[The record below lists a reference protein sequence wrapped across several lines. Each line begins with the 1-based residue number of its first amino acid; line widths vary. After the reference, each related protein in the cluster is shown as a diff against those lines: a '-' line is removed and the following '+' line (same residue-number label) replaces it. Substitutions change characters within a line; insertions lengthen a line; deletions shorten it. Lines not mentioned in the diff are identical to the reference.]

1 MKLIFHYQQ
10 IFNMPKHRCKH
21 ICKPL
26 QAHPQTKVCKRA
38 STFHARE
45 KLFFKISFPSK
56 IFKTATAQ
64 PTHNDQNTNLT
75 MTAKPLS
82 DLTFTTR
89 QTERQLV
96 TAVLQKWRC
105 SASYDSEVG
114 NQNLV
119 LRLKFSGENR
129 HLRKAAK
136 RCGQAMTKMT

>member
-1 MKLIFHYQQ
+1 MKLIFLYQQ
-10 IFNMPKHRCKH
+10 IFNMSKHRCKH

-26 QAHPQTKVCKRA
+26 QAKPQTKVCKRA
-38 STFHARE
+38 STSPTIE
-45 KLFFKISFPSK
+45 KLFFKFSFPSK

-75 MTAKPLS
+75 MTAKPLLY
-82 DLTFTTR
+82 LTSTTR

-105 SASYDSEVG
+105 SASYDSEVV
-114 NQNLV
+114 NKNFL

-136 RCGQAMTKMT
+136 R